1 MLPEPAD
8 TEPRT
13 GPGSTSRWLLTA
25 WPVTAWPGQPAVGRL
40 RLHAA
45 GTAVVA
51 TLTAV
56 VATLTAVVATLTA
69 VVATLTA
76 VVATLTAMVATLTA
90 ATTMA
95 AAVPVDRQQDAPN
108 VHAVADQDP
117 DLPAPFPRRNVP
129 RRAPVG
135 VRRGRHVSGR

>member
-40 RLHAA
+40 RLHATL
-45 GTAVVA
+45 TAMAATLTAMVA
-51 TLTAV
+51 TLTAM
-56 VATLTAVVATLTA
+56 VATLTAM
-69 VVATLTA
+69 
-76 VVATLTAMVATLTA
+76 VATLTAMVATLTA
-90 ATTMA
+90 AAEAAADATMA
-95 AAVPVDRQQDAPN
+95 AAVPVDRQQDALN
-108 VHAVADQDP
+108 VHAVAAQNP
-117 DLPAPFPRRNVP
+117 DLPAPFPRRDVP

-135 VRRGRHVSGR
+135 VRRGRHVGGR

>member
-76 VVATLTAMVATLTA
+76 MVATLTA

-117 DLPAPFPRRNVP
+117 DLPAPFARRNVP

>member
-51 TLTAV
+51 TLTAM
-56 VATLTAVVATLTA
+56 VATLTAM
-69 VVATLTA
+69 
-76 VVATLTAMVATLTA
+76 VATLTAMVATLTA
-90 ATTMA
+90 AAEAAADATMA
-95 AAVPVDRQQDAPN
+95 AAVPVDRQQVAPN
-108 VHAVADQDP
+108 VH
-117 DLPAPFPRRNVP
+117 
-129 RRAPVG
+129 
-135 VRRGRHVSGR
+135 

>member
-1 MLPEPAD
+1 LACNC
-8 TEPRT
+8 R
-13 GPGSTSRWLLTA
+13 
-25 WPVTAWPGQPAVGRL
+25 PGQPAVRRL

-45 GTAVVA
+45 AGTTLTTVVTTLTA
-51 TLTAV
+51 LVTTLTAV
-56 VATLTAVVATLTA
+56 VATLTALVTTLTA

-76 VVATLTAMVATLTA
+76 LVTTLTA
-90 ATTMA
+90 AEA
-95 AAVPVDRQQDAPN
+95 AAEAAMVAAVATVPAADRHQDAPK

-135 VRRGRHVSGR
+135 VRRWRRVSGR